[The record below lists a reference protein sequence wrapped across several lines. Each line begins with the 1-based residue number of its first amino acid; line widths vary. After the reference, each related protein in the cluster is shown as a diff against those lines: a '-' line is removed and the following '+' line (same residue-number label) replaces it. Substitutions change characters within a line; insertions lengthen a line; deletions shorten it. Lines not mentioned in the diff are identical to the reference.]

1 MKLFYLADEVNKSTI
16 TIEDIFEKSS
26 FIEDIFTEIDFANYD
41 LTGTAK
47 IELDSILD
55 FSFLVFDFLNKI

>member
-26 FIEDIFTEIDFANYD
+26 FIEDIFTQIDFTNYD
-41 LTGTAK
+41 LTGTFT
-47 IELDSILD
+47 IG
-55 FSFLVFDFLNKI
+55 